1 MIIATVALLLA
12 ILLFW
17 FGFVQ
22 SHWVAPAAL
31 FTTSGPLVAAL
42 SWADSTERVIAH
54 LIANLAL
61 FYIAFALGHWMGN
74 HILAQAGK
82 PSPRGLKTYRSIS

>member
-1 MIIATVALLLA
+1 MLVAIVALLLA
-12 ILLFW
+12 LLLYW

-31 FTTSGPLVAAL
+31 FTASGPLVAAL
-42 SWADSTERVIAH
+42 SWTYDTERVLAH

-61 FYIAFALGHWMGN
+61 FYIAFALGRWMGAARV
-74 HILAQAGK
+74 LAYPGMH
-82 PSPRGLKTYRSIS
+82 STHRSIS

>member
-1 MIIATVALLLA
+1 MLVAIAALLLA

-17 FGFVQ
+17 FGFAQ
-22 SHWVAPAAL
+22 SHWIAPAAL

-42 SWADSTERVIAH
+42 SWTYDTERIVAH

-61 FYIAFALGHWMGN
+61 FYVAFALGRWMGN
-74 HILAQAGK
+74 RTPAYESHWR
-82 PSPRGLKTYRSIS
+82 PS